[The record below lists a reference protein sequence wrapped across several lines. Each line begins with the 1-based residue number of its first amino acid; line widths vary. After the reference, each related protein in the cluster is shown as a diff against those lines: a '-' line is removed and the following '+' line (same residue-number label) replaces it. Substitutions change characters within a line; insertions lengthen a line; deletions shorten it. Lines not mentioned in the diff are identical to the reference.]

1 MSDVV
6 RIGSSISFHLSKLS
20 NAKFSILYDIFSG
33 ERLKEKIMADHY
45 INKEIKK
52 QWPNPETTES
62 KLLFS
67 LQIEPPIPQLLYL
80 GHPLS
85 DVSQI
90 PSL

>member
-45 INKEIKK
+45 KEITK
-52 QWPNPETTES
+52 TM
-62 KLLFS
+62 
-67 LQIEPPIPQLLYL
+67 Y
-80 GHPLS
+80 
-85 DVSQI
+85 DVST
-90 PSL
+90 